1 MDKKIE
7 VNKNPD
13 AEVLVEDPALAKK
26 QKAGMIA
33 GVVVII
39 VAGILSGYFLSGS
52 KRSGPSGT
60 NSTVNNEKAVGST
73 NTQIYPDSAEGTL
86 EVGGIDGEG
95 THHLIRPG
103 GDDKT
108 VYLTSSVVDLD
119 QFVGKEVK
127 VWGET
132 HTAQKAGWFMDVGR
146 VEVK

>member
-7 VNKNPD
+7 VNKNPNV
-13 AEVLVEDPALAKK
+13 EVPIEDPALAKK

-33 GVVVII
+33 GVIVII
-39 VAGILSGYFLSGS
+39 FAGILSGYFLSGA
-52 KRSGPSGT
+52 KGTGPSGT
-60 NSTVNNEKAVGST
+60 SGTVNSEKVVGST
-73 NTQIYPDSAEGTL
+73 NTQEYPDLAEGTL

-95 THHLIRPG
+95 THRLIRPG
-103 GDDKT
+103 GDSQT

>member
-7 VNKNPD
+7 VNKNPVV
-13 AEVLVEDPALAKK
+13 EVPIEDPNLAKK
-26 QKAGMIA
+26 RKTGMVIGIFVIILA
-33 GVVVII
+33 GV
-39 VAGILSGYFLSGS
+39 LSGYFLSQS
-52 KRSGPSGT
+52 KKSDVAGEIV
-60 NSTVNNEKAVGST
+60 NSEKVVGST
-73 NTQIYPDSAEGTL
+73 NTQVYPDSAEGTL
-86 EVGGIDGEG
+86 EAGGIDGEG
-95 THHLIRPG
+95 THRLIRPG
-103 GDDKT
+103 GDSQT